1 MTESTRAVRI
11 SRIITG
17 HKDHDKYAR
26 LFSENGVVAV
36 GWCEVGDISG
46 MTRNEI
52 ISAAEK
58 AKNIDNPPYVAS
70 VLVSFRDEIKVGDP
84 VFAYKTGNIVACVGF
99 VDGEYYFDDSD
110 ELGDCDK
117 MGYPHKRKVRWIGE
131 PTNFHRNLLP
141 ESVSEELAKRGTLR
155 IFQYDFSEIE
165 ESLKEIPES
174 SMFGRIITVESEEQI
189 KNYIINNHKELD
201 ENFELVGSEVETS
214 VGNIDVL
221 GKIGDEYVVVEI
233 KRQASDSAVG
243 QILGYMSAFKEENKL
258 HSIRGIILAE
268 DFDPRVK
275 MAVRS
280 LNVSL
285 YQCRLKFE
293 ITKM

>member
-1 MTESTRAVRI
+1 MTESTRVVRI
-11 SRIITG
+11 SRVITG
-17 HKDHDKYAR
+17 HKDHEKYAR
-26 LFSENGVVAV
+26 LFFEKGVVAV
-36 GWCEVGDISG
+36 GWCDVGDIAG
-46 MTRNEI
+46 MSRNEI

-58 AKNIDNPPYVAS
+58 VEYIDNPPYVAS

-84 VFAYKTGNIVACVGF
+84 VFAYRTGNIVACVGF
-99 VDGEYYFDDSD
+99 VDGEYYFGDSD
-110 ELGDCDK
+110 ELGDCK
-117 MGYPHKRKVRWIGE
+117 RLGYPHKRNVRWMDE
-131 PTNFHRNLLP
+131 PINFHRNLLP

-165 ESLKEIPES
+165 DSLKEIPES
-174 SMFGRIITVESEEQI
+174 LMFGRILAIESEETI
-189 KNYIINNHKELD
+189 KNYLISNYKELD

-233 KRQASDSAVG
+233 KRQAGDSAVG
-243 QILGYMSAFKEENKL
+243 QVLGYMSAYRDENKIGN
-258 HSIRGIILAE
+258 IRGIILAE
-268 DFDPRVK
+268 DFDPRVR
-275 MAVRS
+275 MAVRN